1 MVDKSADWCYNTHM
15 DNKESKM
22 RTYSFYTYSKI
33 HGEDIILTI
42 EALDEDSAWELF
54 DAKYP
59 GYYVDMVVDKVAV

>member
-1 MVDKSADWCYNTHM
+1 
-15 DNKESKM
+15 M

-54 DAKYP
+54 ESKYP
-59 GYYVDMVVDKVAV
+59 GYYVDMVVDSPPKQCYNTHIDS